1 LLPTVL
7 GKRKPVI
14 FNRLGMGGRFK
25 GVGGR
30 RGLVKKFEAPAAP
43 MITSALLLSSG
54 SQLFKKYQTENQ
66 TAKCKELKSKSV
78 NN

>member
-1 LLPTVL
+1 
-7 GKRKPVI
+7 
-14 FNRLGMGGRFK
+14 MGGRFK

-54 SQLFKKYQTENQ
+54 SQLFKKTKPKIKQPNV
-66 TAKCKELKSKSV
+66 K
-78 NN
+78 N